1 MDIGIRAGQLKT
13 VLLLGGLTALV
24 VGAGSF
30 AAPSYA
36 WAFAIAGVAMNIG
49 MWFFSDRM
57 VLRTSG
63 ARLLEP
69 AESPDLHEMVR
80 ELAAGA
86 GIATPKL
93 YLIEADYANAFA
105 TGRNPAH
112 GAVAVTTGLLRV
124 LSRREVRGVVAHEI
138 AHIRNRDVTIATV
151 AAGLAAVISGIA
163 NALQFSAFFGGS
175 SDDEEAAASASA
187 GCCSRSSR
195 RLPRAWCSWRSPARG
210 STVADATAARLTGDP
225 EALATALERL
235 AFAADHLRRRSSRPR
250 ASLYIVN
257 PLTGGGLASM
267 FSTHPPME
275 EANRPPARAAGG
287 RTPGGVTWTC
297 SSRSPAY
304 WWVYAAFTAG
314 VLAVLAVDLGVFHR
328 QAHAVTFRESLAWS
342 AVWVALALAVNY
354 GFYCYA
360 LAQFG
365 GEVAARVGLE
375 FLTGYLVEKALA
387 VDNVFVFVLVFGYFG
402 VPPRYQHRV
411 LFYGILGALVFRAA
425 VRRVGRGPDALPR
438 RRRRLR
444 RHPADLGREDA
455 VRARPAAP
463 IRPATR

>member
-69 AESPDLHEMVR
+69 AESPDLHQMVR

-86 GIATPKL
+86 GIPTPKL

-175 SDDEEAAASASA
+175 SDDEEGGVSLLGGLLFALVAPIAASLVQLAI
-187 GCCSRSSR
+187 SRSR
-195 RLPRAWCSWRSPARG
+195 EY
-210 STVADATAARLTGDP
+210 VADATAARLTGDP

-235 AFAADHLRRRSSRPR
+235 AFAADRLPAQVEPAT

-257 PLTGGGLASM
+257 PLTGGGLASL

-275 EANRPPARAAGG
+275 ERIARLRALLAGG
-287 RTPGGVTWTC
+287 R
-297 SSRSPAY
+297 R
-304 WWVYAAFTAG
+304 
-314 VLAVLAVDLGVFHR
+314 
-328 QAHAVTFRESLAWS
+328 
-342 AVWVALALAVNY
+342 VA
-354 GFYCYA
+354 
-360 LAQFG
+360 
-365 GEVAARVGLE
+365 
-375 FLTGYLVEKALA
+375 
-387 VDNVFVFVLVFGYFG
+387 
-402 VPPRYQHRV
+402 
-411 LFYGILGALVFRAA
+411 
-425 VRRVGRGPDALPR
+425 
-438 RRRRLR
+438 
-444 RHPADLGREDA
+444 
-455 VRARPAAP
+455 
-463 IRPATR
+463 

>member
-80 ELAAGA
+80 ELASNA
-86 GIATPKL
+86 GIPAPKL

-112 GAVAVTTGLLRV
+112 GAVAVTTGLLGV

-163 NALQFSAFFGGS
+163 NAVQFSAFFGS
-175 SDDEEAAASASA
+175 SNDDEEGGGNLLGSLLFALVAPIAASLVQLAI
-187 GCCSRSSR
+187 SRSR
-195 RLPRAWCSWRSPARG
+195 EY
-210 STVADATAARLTGDP
+210 VADATAARLTGDP

-235 AFAADHLRRRSSRPR
+235 AFAADRLPAHVEPAT

-257 PLTGGGLASM
+257 PLTGGSLASL
-267 FSTHPPME
+267 FSTHPPMTE
-275 EANRPPARAAGG
+275 RIARL
-287 RTPGGVTWTC
+287 R
-297 SSRSPAY
+297 
-304 WWVYAAFTAG
+304 
-314 VLAVLAVDLGVFHR
+314 
-328 QAHAVTFRESLAWS
+328 
-342 AVWVALALAVNY
+342 AL
-354 GFYCYA
+354 
-360 LAQFG
+360 
-365 GEVAARVGLE
+365 
-375 FLTGYLVEKALA
+375 LTDG
-387 VDNVFVFVLVFGYFG
+387 
-402 VPPRYQHRV
+402 
-411 LFYGILGALVFRAA
+411 
-425 VRRVGRGPDALPR
+425 RRVA
-438 RRRRLR
+438 
-444 RHPADLGREDA
+444 
-455 VRARPAAP
+455 
-463 IRPATR
+463 

>member
-36 WAFAIAGVAMNIG
+36 WAFAVAGVAMNIG

-63 ARLLEP
+63 ARLLAP
-69 AESPDLHEMVR
+69 AESPELHQMVG
-80 ELAAGA
+80 ELASGA
-86 GIATPKL
+86 GIPTPKL

-175 SDDEEAAASASA
+175 SDDEDGGGSLLGGLLFALVAPIAASLVQLAI
-187 GCCSRSSR
+187 SRSR
-195 RLPRAWCSWRSPARG
+195 EY
-210 STVADATAARLTGDP
+210 VADATAARLTGDP

-235 AFAADHLRRRSSRPR
+235 AFAADRLPARVEPAT

-257 PLTGGGLASM
+257 PLTARGLASL
-267 FSTHPPME
+267 FSTHPPMDE
-275 EANRPPARAAGG
+275 RIARLRALPGGG
-287 RTPGGVTWTC
+287 R
-297 SSRSPAY
+297 
-304 WWVYAAFTAG
+304 
-314 VLAVLAVDLGVFHR
+314 L
-328 QAHAVTFRESLAWS
+328 
-342 AVWVALALAVNY
+342 VA
-354 GFYCYA
+354 
-360 LAQFG
+360 
-365 GEVAARVGLE
+365 
-375 FLTGYLVEKALA
+375 
-387 VDNVFVFVLVFGYFG
+387 
-402 VPPRYQHRV
+402 
-411 LFYGILGALVFRAA
+411 
-425 VRRVGRGPDALPR
+425 
-438 RRRRLR
+438 
-444 RHPADLGREDA
+444 
-455 VRARPAAP
+455 
-463 IRPATR
+463 

>member
-24 VGAGSF
+24 VGAGGF

-36 WAFAIAGVAMNIG
+36 WAFAVAGVAMNVG

-69 AESPDLHEMVR
+69 AESPELHQMVR
-80 ELAAGA
+80 ELASGA
-86 GIATPKL
+86 GIPTPKL

-175 SDDEEAAASASA
+175 SDDDEGGVSLLGGLLFALVAPVAASLVQLAI
-187 GCCSRSSR
+187 SRSR
-195 RLPRAWCSWRSPARG
+195 EY
-210 STVADATAARLTGDP
+210 VADATAARLTGDP
-225 EALATALERL
+225 EALATALEQL
-235 AFAADHLRRRSSRPR
+235 TFAADRVPARVEPAT

-257 PLTGGGLASM
+257 PLTGSGLASL

-275 EANRPPARAAGG
+275 ERIARLRALLSGG
-287 RTPGGVTWTC
+287 R
-297 SSRSPAY
+297 
-304 WWVYAAFTAG
+304 
-314 VLAVLAVDLGVFHR
+314 L
-328 QAHAVTFRESLAWS
+328 
-342 AVWVALALAVNY
+342 VA
-354 GFYCYA
+354 
-360 LAQFG
+360 
-365 GEVAARVGLE
+365 
-375 FLTGYLVEKALA
+375 
-387 VDNVFVFVLVFGYFG
+387 
-402 VPPRYQHRV
+402 
-411 LFYGILGALVFRAA
+411 
-425 VRRVGRGPDALPR
+425 
-438 RRRRLR
+438 
-444 RHPADLGREDA
+444 
-455 VRARPAAP
+455 
-463 IRPATR
+463 

>member
-69 AESPDLHEMVR
+69 AESPDLHQMVR

-86 GIATPKL
+86 GIPTPKL
-93 YLIEADYANAFA
+93 YVIEADYANAFA

-175 SDDEEAAASASA
+175 GDDEEGGTSLLGGLLFALVAPIAASLVQLAI
-187 GCCSRSSR
+187 SRSR
-195 RLPRAWCSWRSPARG
+195 EY
-210 STVADATAARLTGDP
+210 VADATAARLTGDP

-235 AFAADHLRRRSSRPR
+235 AFAADRLPAQVEPAT
-250 ASLYIVN
+250 ASPYIVN
-257 PLTGGGLASM
+257 PLTGGGLASL
-267 FSTHPPME
+267 FSTHPPMGE
-275 EANRPPARAAGG
+275 RIARLRALPAGG
-287 RTPGGVTWTC
+287 R
-297 SSRSPAY
+297 R
-304 WWVYAAFTAG
+304 
-314 VLAVLAVDLGVFHR
+314 
-328 QAHAVTFRESLAWS
+328 
-342 AVWVALALAVNY
+342 VA
-354 GFYCYA
+354 
-360 LAQFG
+360 
-365 GEVAARVGLE
+365 
-375 FLTGYLVEKALA
+375 
-387 VDNVFVFVLVFGYFG
+387 
-402 VPPRYQHRV
+402 
-411 LFYGILGALVFRAA
+411 
-425 VRRVGRGPDALPR
+425 
-438 RRRRLR
+438 
-444 RHPADLGREDA
+444 
-455 VRARPAAP
+455 
-463 IRPATR
+463 

>member
-36 WAFAIAGVAMNIG
+36 WAFAIAGVAMNVG

-63 ARLLEP
+63 ARVLEP
-69 AESPDLHEMVR
+69 AESPDLHQMVR
-80 ELAAGA
+80 ELATGA
-86 GIATPKL
+86 GIPAPKL

-112 GAVAVTTGLLRV
+112 GAVAVTTGLLKV
-124 LSRREVRGVVAHEI
+124 LTRREVRGVVAHEI

-175 SDDEEAAASASA
+175 SDDEEGGAGILGSLLFALVAPIAASLVQLAI
-187 GCCSRSSR
+187 SRSR
-195 RLPRAWCSWRSPARG
+195 EY
-210 STVADATAARLTGDP
+210 VADATAARLTGDP

-235 AFAADHLRRRSSRPR
+235 AFAADRLPAQVEPAT

-257 PLTGGGLASM
+257 PLTGGSLASL

-275 EANRPPARAAGG
+275 ERIARLRTLLTGG
-287 RTPGGVTWTC
+287 R
-297 SSRSPAY
+297 R
-304 WWVYAAFTAG
+304 
-314 VLAVLAVDLGVFHR
+314 
-328 QAHAVTFRESLAWS
+328 
-342 AVWVALALAVNY
+342 VA
-354 GFYCYA
+354 
-360 LAQFG
+360 
-365 GEVAARVGLE
+365 
-375 FLTGYLVEKALA
+375 
-387 VDNVFVFVLVFGYFG
+387 
-402 VPPRYQHRV
+402 
-411 LFYGILGALVFRAA
+411 
-425 VRRVGRGPDALPR
+425 
-438 RRRRLR
+438 
-444 RHPADLGREDA
+444 
-455 VRARPAAP
+455 
-463 IRPATR
+463 

>member
-13 VLLLGGLTALV
+13 VLLLGCLTAAV

-36 WAFAIAGVAMNIG
+36 WAFAFAGVAMNVG

-80 ELAAGA
+80 ELSAGA
-86 GIATPKL
+86 GIPTPKL

-105 TGRNPAH
+105 TGRNPAN
-112 GAVAVTTGLLRV
+112 GAVAVTTGLLRA

-163 NALQFSAFFGGS
+163 NALQFSAFFGGGQ
-175 SDDEEAAASASA
+175 DDEDHGGSIIGALAFAFVAPIAASLVQLAI
-187 GCCSRSSR
+187 SRSR
-195 RLPRAWCSWRSPARG
+195 EY
-210 STVADATAARLTGDP
+210 VADATAARLTGDP

-235 AFAADHLRRRSSRPR
+235 SMAAERRPAQVEPAT

-257 PLTGGGLASM
+257 PLTGGGLAGL

-275 EANRPPARAAGG
+275 ERIARLRGQVAAAVGAATTAGAGAAPPPARWAGRNDPA
-287 RTPGGVTWTC
+287 RT
-297 SSRSPAY
+297 
-304 WWVYAAFTAG
+304 
-314 VLAVLAVDLGVFHR
+314 
-328 QAHAVTFRESLAWS
+328 AW
-342 AVWVALALAVNY
+342 
-354 GFYCYA
+354 
-360 LAQFG
+360 
-365 GEVAARVGLE
+365 R
-375 FLTGYLVEKALA
+375 
-387 VDNVFVFVLVFGYFG
+387 
-402 VPPRYQHRV
+402 
-411 LFYGILGALVFRAA
+411 
-425 VRRVGRGPDALPR
+425 
-438 RRRRLR
+438 
-444 RHPADLGREDA
+444 
-455 VRARPAAP
+455 
-463 IRPATR
+463 

>member
-175 SDDEEAAASASA
+175 SDDEEGGISLGGLLFALVAPIAASLVQLAI
-187 GCCSRSSR
+187 SRSR
-195 RLPRAWCSWRSPARG
+195 EY
-210 STVADATAARLTGDP
+210 VADATAARLTGDP

-235 AFAADHLRRRSSRPR
+235 AFAADRLPAQVEPAT

-275 EANRPPARAAGG
+275 ERIARQRALPAGG
-287 RTPGGVTWTC
+287 R
-297 SSRSPAY
+297 R
-304 WWVYAAFTAG
+304 
-314 VLAVLAVDLGVFHR
+314 
-328 QAHAVTFRESLAWS
+328 
-342 AVWVALALAVNY
+342 VA
-354 GFYCYA
+354 
-360 LAQFG
+360 
-365 GEVAARVGLE
+365 
-375 FLTGYLVEKALA
+375 
-387 VDNVFVFVLVFGYFG
+387 
-402 VPPRYQHRV
+402 
-411 LFYGILGALVFRAA
+411 
-425 VRRVGRGPDALPR
+425 
-438 RRRRLR
+438 
-444 RHPADLGREDA
+444 
-455 VRARPAAP
+455 
-463 IRPATR
+463 

>member
-69 AESPDLHEMVR
+69 AESPDLHQMVR

-86 GIATPKL
+86 GIPTPKL
-93 YLIEADYANAFA
+93 YVIEADYANAFA

-175 SDDEEAAASASA
+175 SDDEEGGISLLGGLLFALVAPIAASLVQLAI
-187 GCCSRSSR
+187 SRSR
-195 RLPRAWCSWRSPARG
+195 EY
-210 STVADATAARLTGDP
+210 VADATAARLTGDP

-235 AFAADHLRRRSSRPR
+235 AFAADRLPAQVEPAT

-257 PLTGGGLASM
+257 PLTGGGLASL

-275 EANRPPARAAGG
+275 ERIARLRALLAGG
-287 RTPGGVTWTC
+287 R
-297 SSRSPAY
+297 R
-304 WWVYAAFTAG
+304 
-314 VLAVLAVDLGVFHR
+314 
-328 QAHAVTFRESLAWS
+328 
-342 AVWVALALAVNY
+342 VA
-354 GFYCYA
+354 
-360 LAQFG
+360 
-365 GEVAARVGLE
+365 
-375 FLTGYLVEKALA
+375 
-387 VDNVFVFVLVFGYFG
+387 
-402 VPPRYQHRV
+402 
-411 LFYGILGALVFRAA
+411 
-425 VRRVGRGPDALPR
+425 
-438 RRRRLR
+438 
-444 RHPADLGREDA
+444 
-455 VRARPAAP
+455 
-463 IRPATR
+463 

>member
-36 WAFAIAGVAMNIG
+36 WAFAIAGVAMNVG

-69 AESPDLHEMVR
+69 AESPELHQMVR

-86 GIATPKL
+86 GIPAPRL
-93 YLIEADYANAFA
+93 YVIEADYVNAFA

-112 GAVAVTTGLLRV
+112 GAVAVTTGLLRG

-163 NALQFSAFFGGS
+163 NALQFSAFFGGA
-175 SDDEEAAASASA
+175 SDDDEGGVSLLGGLLFALVAPIAASLVQLAI
-187 GCCSRSSR
+187 SRSR
-195 RLPRAWCSWRSPARG
+195 EY
-210 STVADATAARLTGDP
+210 VADATAARLTGDP

-235 AFAADHLRRRSSRPR
+235 AVAADRLPAQVEPAT

-257 PLTGGGLASM
+257 PLTGGGLASL
-267 FSTHPPME
+267 FSTHPPMAE
-275 EANRPPARAAGG
+275 RIARL
-287 RTPGGVTWTC
+287 R
-297 SSRSPAY
+297 
-304 WWVYAAFTAG
+304 
-314 VLAVLAVDLGVFHR
+314 
-328 QAHAVTFRESLAWS
+328 
-342 AVWVALALAVNY
+342 
-354 GFYCYA
+354 
-360 LAQFG
+360 
-365 GEVAARVGLE
+365 
-375 FLTGYLVEKALA
+375 
-387 VDNVFVFVLVFGYFG
+387 
-402 VPPRYQHRV
+402 
-411 LFYGILGALVFRAA
+411 
-425 VRRVGRGPDALPR
+425 ALPR
-438 RRRRLR
+438 GGLR
-444 RHPADLGREDA
+444 VA
-455 VRARPAAP
+455 
-463 IRPATR
+463 

>member
-63 ARLLEP
+63 ARLLAP
-69 AESPDLHEMVR
+69 AESPELHQMVG
-80 ELAAGA
+80 ELASGA
-86 GIATPKL
+86 GIPTPKL

-175 SDDEEAAASASA
+175 SDDEEGGVSLLGGLLFALVAPIAASLVQLAI
-187 GCCSRSSR
+187 SRSR
-195 RLPRAWCSWRSPARG
+195 EY
-210 STVADATAARLTGDP
+210 VADATAARLTGDP

-235 AFAADHLRRRSSRPR
+235 AFAADRLPARVEPAT

-257 PLTGGGLASM
+257 PLTGSGLASL
-267 FSTHPPME
+267 FSTHPPMDE
-275 EANRPPARAAGG
+275 RIARLRALSRGG
-287 RTPGGVTWTC
+287 R
-297 SSRSPAY
+297 
-304 WWVYAAFTAG
+304 
-314 VLAVLAVDLGVFHR
+314 L
-328 QAHAVTFRESLAWS
+328 
-342 AVWVALALAVNY
+342 VA
-354 GFYCYA
+354 
-360 LAQFG
+360 
-365 GEVAARVGLE
+365 
-375 FLTGYLVEKALA
+375 
-387 VDNVFVFVLVFGYFG
+387 
-402 VPPRYQHRV
+402 
-411 LFYGILGALVFRAA
+411 
-425 VRRVGRGPDALPR
+425 
-438 RRRRLR
+438 
-444 RHPADLGREDA
+444 
-455 VRARPAAP
+455 
-463 IRPATR
+463 

>member
-36 WAFAIAGVAMNIG
+36 WAFAVAGVAMNIG

-69 AESPDLHEMVR
+69 AESPDLHQMVG
-80 ELAAGA
+80 ELAAAA
-86 GIATPKL
+86 GIPAPKL

-112 GAVAVTTGLLRV
+112 GAVAVTTGLLRA

-163 NALQFSAFFGGS
+163 NALQFSAFFGGGQ
-175 SDDEEAAASASA
+175 DDENHGGNIIGTLAFALIAPIAASLVQLAI
-187 GCCSRSSR
+187 SRSR
-195 RLPRAWCSWRSPARG
+195 EY
-210 STVADATAARLTGDP
+210 VADATAARLTGDP

-235 AFAADHLRRRSSRPR
+235 AFAAERRPAQVEPAT

-257 PLTGGGLASM
+257 PLTGGGLAGL

-275 EANRPPARAAGG
+275 ERIARLRGPVAAAVGAAPAAGAG
-287 RTPGGVTWTC
+287 
-297 SSRSPAY
+297 
-304 WWVYAAFTAG
+304 AA
-314 VLAVLAVDLGVFHR
+314 
-328 QAHAVTFRESLAWS
+328 
-342 AVWVALALAVNY
+342 
-354 GFYCYA
+354 
-360 LAQFG
+360 
-365 GEVAARVGLE
+365 
-375 FLTGYLVEKALA
+375 
-387 VDNVFVFVLVFGYFG
+387 
-402 VPPRYQHRV
+402 PPP
-411 LFYGILGALVFRAA
+411 
-425 VRRVGRGPDALPR
+425 VRW
-438 RRRRLR
+438 
-444 RHPADLGREDA
+444 
-455 VRARPAAP
+455 ARPDD
-463 IRPATR
+463 RPRATWR